1 MKLKGLVSSA
11 NRAKDGH
18 SQVRVTV
25 PSFGEVIFSAPK
37 AELAELLAA
46 PDDVEVT
53 IEVSWG
59 GA

>member
-1 MKLKGLVSSA
+1 MILKGTISSA

-25 PSFGEVIFSAPK
+25 PGFGEVIFSAPK
-37 AELAELLAA
+37 AELAELLGA

-53 IEVSWG
+53 IEVTWP
-59 GA
+59 